1 MYSHEHAAIG
11 AVVGA
16 ITTRTLARGRS
27 MPVKLA
33 LWSYGL
39 LLSVFV
45 DLDHFLIA
53 RAKVGDWS
61 HLVGAVSDPVGAF
74 TDQESVFP
82 DLAIHGERI
91 ATHLL
96 IGGALV
102 ALLRPLSRVLAGF
115 SAVVLAAHVLAD
127 VLRELGLA

>member
-11 AVVGA
+11 GVVGA
-16 ITTRTLARGRS
+16 LAAALLARERS
-27 MPVKLA
+27 LSAKIA
-33 LWSYGL
+33 LWIYGL

-53 RAKVGDWS
+53 RVKAGDWS
-61 HLVGAVSDPVGAF
+61 HFTKAVSDPVRAF
-74 TDQESVFP
+74 TDQELVFP

-102 ALLRPLSRVLAGF
+102 ALLRPVDRTLAAF

-127 VLRELGLA
+127 VLREFGLA